1 MNCEELIQLKAKL
14 LCYGVKAN
22 KNTRMFMKEVNP
34 YVLDKGFM
42 HAAHF
47 LIGNLVINTCIS
59 EKFCENSPFSIDV
72 VDQRLELYEDK
83 RYVTEIKV
91 LPLPEWCNNYVDGYR
106 IGDYLRPH
114 SPNCVACWPYLIC
127 NYYSQGNQCKFC
139 SMGSYHI
146 QTILPEHIV
155 GRMIEKSL
163 RHNPHYEVALSG
175 GTCNEPDH
183 SINYFS
189 KICQDARKYGAEY
202 ISVETAPPSD
212 LSYISELSR
221 SGATAII
228 MNLEIADNC
237 LRKQLCPGK
246 SLISELHYMHAYEE
260 AIKSFGIGNV
270 SCVLIA
276 GIQEAE
282 EIVKKASDLINIG
295 VIPTIIPFKPL
306 DGCILKEHKT
316 VNPDEL
322 IIISSEI
329 EKMLKKHN
337 LFAVNQKGC
346 TKCNGCSLETIVAQF

>member
-1 MNCEELIQLKAKL
+1 MRCEEFVQLKAKL
-14 LCYGVKAN
+14 LCYGVKAD
-22 KNTRMFMKEVNP
+22 KNTQMYMKEINS

-47 LIGNLVINTCIS
+47 LIEDHIINTCIS
-59 EKFCENSPFSIDV
+59 ERFCEESPFTIKIV
-72 VDQRLELYEDK
+72 ENKLELYEDE

-91 LPLPEWCNNYVDGYR
+91 LQLPEWCNDYVEGYR
-106 IGDYLRPH
+106 VGDYIRPH
-114 SPNCVACWPYLIC
+114 SQDCVACWPYLVC
-127 NYYSQGNQCKFC
+127 NYYVQGMQCQFC

-146 QTILPEHIV
+146 QTIIPEHIV
-155 GRMIEKSL
+155 GKMVYRSL
-163 RHNPHYEVALSG
+163 KHNPHYEVALSG

-183 SINYFS
+183 SINYFA
-189 KICQDARKYGAEY
+189 KICENIRQYGAKY

-212 LSYISELSR
+212 LSYINKLYN

-228 MNLEIADNC
+228 MNLEVADDN
-237 LRKQLCPGK
+237 LRKKMCPGK
-246 SLISELHYMHAYEE
+246 SSISELHYMHAYEE

-282 EIVKKASDLINIG
+282 DIVKKASELIDLG

-306 DGCILKEHKT
+306 DGCILKENET

-322 IIISSEI
+322 IMISTEV
-329 EKMLKKHN
+329 EKLLNRKG
-337 LFAVNQKGC
+337 LLAANQKGC
-346 TKCNGCSLETIVAQF
+346 TKCNGCSLETAVAQF